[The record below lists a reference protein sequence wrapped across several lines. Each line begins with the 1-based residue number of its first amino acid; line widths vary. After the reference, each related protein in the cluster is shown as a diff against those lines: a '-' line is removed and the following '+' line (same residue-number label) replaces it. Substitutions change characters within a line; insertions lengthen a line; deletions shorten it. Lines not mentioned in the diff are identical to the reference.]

1 MLQGAVGEAS
11 DDHVHPLDALR
22 RRPDPAKGVEFESLS
37 EEFLRLWFGASRI
50 RKQEPDLGVDRVF
63 TDRNGR
69 HVAVQMKAYG
79 PDRAVSYGD
88 LTKFVNAAEVEQ
100 AEYLILLTTTDKIS
114 RHAMKVVRA
123 KGIVVLGYDDLI
135 TVDCWAG
142 RPPAVPPPLN
152 PFPFQREA
160 IAAALEDVERCQ
172 IVMPT
177 GSGKSLVQAEL
188 AKAHS
193 SVLQMVPSIE
203 LVRQMVGDLRRQ
215 DPTRTILGVVSRSD
229 FDDYGLPVEN
239 TTDAEYLR
247 GFLQTVE
254 RPVVVATYASGPTIV
269 EGSRGFTFDLVIY
282 DEAHR
287 TAGAGVSRRNGHT
300 PRYKL
305 TLTHVAAKRRRF
317 FTATPR
323 IHADA
328 LKDWAEQNDAV
339 AFSMDDPAIYGDVRY
354 AASVKDM
361 IELGRLSPFDIA
373 IGLVSDESVL
383 EVLNAGGYT
392 DLVSLDEPDDLDDV
406 AAVLHLLRAA
416 ELFGLRRIL
425 TFHSR
430 IESASRAVRLI
441 GRIGQE
447 RGINVR
453 AVAVD
458 ARSPRKAREQALAM
472 LKDPASDVIR
482 VVCNV
487 KLFAEGV
494 NTPALDAVAYFDP
507 KSSVIDITQSIGR
520 ALRVHPDKE
529 RAYLLLP
536 VYVGAAANAQQ
547 AVAGSDFRTI
557 ANVGS
562 ALRDMGVIVMQTET
576 PSRRT
581 RDRVVTRRGDDSG
594 FRMTITGVD
603 VPWDAWLMGDAMESL
618 IVDGYIRHPTDRK
631 IDALTPQQFRTWGE
645 TVLADIVARAE
656 ELTDDEILA
665 VLDSTVPGE

>member
-1 MLQGAVGEAS
+1 MMDAAMGGVG
-11 DDHVHPLDALR
+11 DDPAHPLDVLR
-22 RRPDPAKGVEFESLS
+22 RRLDSAKGVEFETLS
-37 EEFLRLWFGASRI
+37 EEFLKLWFGASRI

-69 HVAVQMKAYG
+69 RAAVQMKAYG
-79 PDRAVSYGD
+79 PDRTVSYGD
-88 LTKFVNAAEVEQ
+88 LTKFVTASETEQ

-123 KGIVVLGYDDLI
+123 KGIVVLGYSELT

-142 RPPAVPPPLN
+142 RPPALPAPLD

-160 IAAALEDVERCQ
+160 IAAALEDVERGQ

-188 AKAHS
+188 AKAHG
-193 SVLQMVPSIE
+193 SVLLMVPSIE

-215 DPTRTILGVVSRSD
+215 DSTRTILGVVSRREID
-229 FDDYGLPVEN
+229 EYGLPVEN
-239 TTDAEYLR
+239 TTDAEHLR
-247 GFLQTVE
+247 GFLGSVE
-254 RPVVVATYASGPTIV
+254 RPLVVATYASGPTIV
-269 EGSRGFTFDLVIY
+269 EGARGFTFDLVIY

-287 TAGAGVSRRNGHT
+287 TAGAGVARRNARV
-300 PRYKL
+300 PRYKV
-305 TLTHVAAKRRRF
+305 TLTDVAARRRRF

-328 LKDWAEQNDAV
+328 LKDWAELNDAV
-339 AFSMDDPAIYGDVRY
+339 AFSMDDPAIYGEVQY
-354 AASVKDM
+354 ATTVKDM
-361 IELGRLSPFDIA
+361 IDSGRLSPFDIA
-373 IGLVSDESVL
+373 IGLVSDKSVL
-383 EVLNAGGYT
+383 EVLSKGGYT
-392 DLVSLDEPDDLDDV
+392 DLVCSDEPDDLDDV

-430 IESASRAVRLI
+430 IESASRAVQLI

-447 RGINVR
+447 RGINVE

-458 ARSPRKAREQALAM
+458 GRSAKGAREHALAM
-472 LKDPASDVIR
+472 LKAPTSDVIR

-520 ALRVHPDKE
+520 ALRVHPHKE

-536 VYVGAAANAQQ
+536 IYVGAAADSQQ
-547 AVAGSDFRTI
+547 AVASSDFRTI
-557 ANVGS
+557 ANVGT
-562 ALRDMGVIVMQTET
+562 ALRDMGVIVMQTEASAT
-576 PSRRT
+576 QSRVRVIGGS
-581 RDRVVTRRGDDSG
+581 RDNGG

-603 VPWDAWLMGDAMESL
+603 VPWDALLMGDAMESL

-631 IDALTPQQFRTWGE
+631 IDALTPEQFRTWGE
-645 TVLADIVARAE
+645 TVLVDIVTRANKF
-656 ELTDDEILA
+656 TDEEILD
-665 VLDSTVPGE
+665 VLDATVPKS